1 MKRKTIKLMMLL
13 IIFSM
18 MCSPLTARTH
28 TRTSRPRTH
37 TSRSKTTNKSHK
49 VATRNKTNSVKS
61 ASKSKSATNTKN
73 TTKKVNLAKTSP
85 KKVDLTKKSDKV
97 TPNIGSVDLSKT
109 KQSTKNNTIDKVK
122 EASKSEKVL
131 PKEKTNYTSD
141 KSNKTI
147 NNTTNK
153 KVNNTHNTTVVNNYN
168 TYTSYDTYRR
178 DNGFWRGYFLASMF
192 NNNRHDTYVID
203 SNGYS
208 VPMSTPVPIYYKV
221 IDVIVALIC
230 FGILSGVIYFIYRK
244 LKY

>member
-1 MKRKTIKLMMLL
+1 MMLL
-13 IIFSM
+13 MALSTI
-18 MCSPLTARTH
+18 CSPLTARTH
-28 TRTSRPRTH
+28 TRTSRPRTY
-37 TSRSKTTNKSHK
+37 TSRSKTANKSHK
-49 VATRNKTNSVKS
+49 VATRNKTKSVKS
-61 ASKSKSATNTKN
+61 ASKSNSTSNTKN
-73 TTKKVNLAKTSP
+73 NAKTSP

-97 TPNIGSVDLSKT
+97 TPNIGSVNLSKT

-147 NNTTNK
+147 NNPTNK

-178 DNGFWRGYFLASMF
+178 DNGFWRGYFLASIF
-192 NNNRHDTYVID
+192 NNNHHDTYIVD

-208 VPMSTPVPIYYKV
+208 VSMSAPVPIYYKV
-221 IDVIVALIC
+221 IDVIVVLIC